1 MSPSLHRI
9 VRIEKVGF
17 IVNSASTIY
26 ISSIILVTDD
36 GQRRSERARTATF
49 YPDYYN
55 SNCGSGCWRTGGN
68 SFTDFFFFIQW
79 TRIRCVRSWIYQPR
93 RRVRTNERECILKI
107 TDGVWPSS
115 SFLRFERIESV
126 FREWE
131 REREGKKKRK
141 RKESKEDENSF
152 EEWTTNW
159 WEARKRRGTTLSI
172 EPLVNPTVPLRVGW
186 GNWNNSILDVSYI
199 YIKGIIK
206 SNMHVKFFQDSKRNY
221 SYGYEKLLLYIGS

>member
-1 MSPSLHRI
+1 MCSKLDLPT
-9 VRIEKVGF
+9 E
-17 IVNSASTIY
+17 T
-26 ISSIILVTDD
+26 T
-36 GQRRSERARTATF
+36 RS
-49 YPDYYN
+49 
-55 SNCGSGCWRTGGN
+55 
-68 SFTDFFFFIQW
+68 
-79 TRIRCVRSWIYQPR
+79 
-93 RRVRTNERECILKI
+93 NERERMHLENNRWRL
-107 TDGVWPSS
+107 TVV
-115 SFLRFERIESV
+115 FLPPL
-126 FREWE
+126 RED
-131 REREGKKKRK
+131 RECFSRMREGKGGGKKKRK

-159 WEARKRRGTTLSI
+159 REARKRRGTTLSI